1 MGEFPNKATQF
12 KEGSVRAV
20 KSGSKG
26 GKVVT
31 EKRLWSQR
39 LRRMREKGM
48 TDETY
53 QRLYAMMTEKKSFAM
68 DSLLKIEAWYSEC
81 EDLKDKAMLN
91 RLAQDVAKH
100 IHPNDKPTIAIQ
112 NNIEGQGK
120 IEINVIEYGKTE
132 TTNNQLEDV
141 HETTD
146 GVENTKRQ
154 RDD

>member
-12 KEGSVRAV
+12 KTGPKQVEIAR
-20 KSGSKG
+20 KG
-26 GKVVT
+26 GKTVT
-31 EKRLWSQR
+31 DKQR
-39 LRRMREKGM
+39 WAATLREMKKKGL
-48 TDETY
+48 TEENY
-53 QRLYAMMTEKKSFAM
+53 QRTYNNMTEKKSFA
-68 DSLLKIEAWYSEC
+68 LYNYQNLERWLGEC
-81 EDLKDKAMLN
+81 EDLKEKLMIA
-91 RLAQDVAKH
+91 RLMQDIAKD

-146 GVENTKRQ
+146 GVEDTKRQ